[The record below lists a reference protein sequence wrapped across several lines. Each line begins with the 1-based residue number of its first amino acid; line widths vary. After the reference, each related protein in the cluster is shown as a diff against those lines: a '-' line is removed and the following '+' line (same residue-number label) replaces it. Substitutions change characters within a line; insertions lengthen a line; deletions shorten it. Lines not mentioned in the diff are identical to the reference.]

1 MTRRGLSHNDVWVRV
16 RQLSS
21 HLVTGGDWALV
32 LPKKTWRNLSWFWYD
47 GLFASASDNIILTY
61 ITLYVLAMG
70 ATRAQIGVMSALSNL
85 SGAMLLLPGALLV
98 ERFHHRK
105 EITILF
111 SGGLARLAILA
122 LALIPFGISGQAL
135 VIIAIA
141 LSVTRDAFGNLA
153 FPAWMSITA
162 DIVPIA
168 GRGRYFGSRNFVMG
182 IAGMVTVLLVG
193 ELITRLGQPEGYQLA
208 MALAFVLGIT
218 STFSFSRLHDPE
230 NITASQAQPS
240 LAFPALLRNLRAL
253 PALPALIATAAV
265 WNFFLNIP
273 GPFFNVYMVQ
283 NLKASAT
290 MVGITGVV
298 STVSGLLVQRR
309 LGRLADHWGAHRL
322 QLISGLLIPI
332 LPFAWVF
339 TSAPWHVIPINI
351 VGGVLWGAYGLAS
364 FNLLLE
370 LTPQEGRARY
380 SAIYQIIV
388 TVALAAGAAVGGWM
402 VTKWGYT
409 AIFIT
414 SAIGRLIAALLFARF
429 VRRLAPIQHSD

>member
-1 MTRRGLSHNDVWVRV
+1 
-16 RQLSS
+16 
-21 HLVTGGDWALV
+21 
-32 LPKKTWRNLSWFWYD
+32 
-47 GLFASASDNIILTY
+47 
-61 ITLYVLAMG
+61 
-70 ATRAQIGVMSALSNL
+70 
-85 SGAMLLLPGALLV
+85 
-98 ERFHHRK
+98 
-105 EITILF
+105 
-111 SGGLARLAILA
+111 
-122 LALIPFGISGQAL
+122 
-135 VIIAIA
+135 
-141 LSVTRDAFGNLA
+141 
-153 FPAWMSITA
+153 
-162 DIVPIA
+162 
-168 GRGRYFGSRNFVMG
+168 
-182 IAGMVTVLLVG
+182 
-193 ELITRLGQPEGYQLA
+193 
-208 MALAFVLGIT
+208 
-218 STFSFSRLHDPE
+218 
-230 NITASQAQPS
+230 
-240 LAFPALLRNLRAL
+240 
-253 PALPALIATAAV
+253 
-265 WNFFLNIP
+265 
-273 GPFFNVYMVQ
+273 
-283 NLKASAT
+283 